1 MDATY
6 KDTMTEQ
13 IGGNPFV
20 DDYEKA
26 DLIDVLKMFSESDLK
41 SMAEGDKYRFFY
53 KSSQNEISEQMKER
67 MPQTVRARIQTQVN
81 RLARAG
87 AKSENSFIR
96 ENFSAT
102 YTRGGHKYVDG
113 VRKY

>member
-13 IGGNPFV
+13 IGGNPFI

-26 DLIDVLKMFSESDLK
+26 DLIDVLNMFSESEIK

-53 KSSQNEISEQMKER
+53 KSSKTELSEQMKER
-67 MPQTVRARIQTQVN
+67 MPKKVRTRIQTQVN
-81 RLARAG
+81 RLARAD
-87 AKSENSFIR
+87 ATSENSFIK
-96 ENFSAT
+96 ENFSGT
-102 YTRGGHKYVDG
+102 YTRGGHKYING
-113 VRKY
+113 VRDY